1 MTIQEIVKDKGP
13 QVITIWP
20 EHTLA
25 DAIVRCEENN
35 ISSVVVIDHDGSP
48 IGIITDKDALRA
60 LARHGVKAMQMP
72 VTQAMRSP
80 APTCG
85 LLESVT
91 DVLHRM
97 TWDRVRHV
105 LVMDASRLVGLVS
118 IGDLVKSKLRDAD
131 IESRVLRE
139 RALSRLAAE

>member
-1 MTIQEIVKDKGP
+1 MTIQEIIKDKGS
-13 QVITIWP
+13 QVVAIWP

-25 DAIVRCEENN
+25 DAIVRCDENN
-35 ISSVVVIDHDGSP
+35 ISSVVISSHDGAP
-48 IGIITDKDALRA
+48 IGILTDKDALRA

-80 APTCG
+80 PPTCS
-85 LLESVT
+85 LQESVT